1 VCDRAFSRSGI
12 LQNHMKVHTG
22 EKAFEC
28 TVCNKRFSRSA
39 LLTWHSRIHTGVK
52 PYQCSLCG
60 KVFRLSGVLRT
71 HMRRL
76 HSTEMAS
83 LQLNATEDHD
93 STDGTSR
100 FYRVHYM
107 LLPVHLSVCRLQRSC
122 ALLSRLKFSA
132 IFLCHL
138 LPWPS
143 IDIHGKFYGDCPRGN
158 PPSGFKCKRGGQ
170 I

>member
-1 VCDRAFSRSGI
+1 MEKPALSIFSFVCLQAQCVTGPLPFAVSRCTVCDRAFSRSGI

-22 EKAFEC
+22 EKAYEC

-83 LQLNATEDHD
+83 LQLTATDDHD
-93 STDGTSR
+93 SSDGTTSSIT
-100 FYRVHYM
+100 
-107 LLPVHLSVCRLQRSC
+107 LCRLDG
-122 ALLSRLKFSA
+122 LLM
-132 IFLCHL
+132 
-138 LPWPS
+138 
-143 IDIHGKFYGDCPRGN
+143 
-158 PPSGFKCKRGGQ
+158 KR
-170 I
+170 

>member
-1 VCDRAFSRSGI
+1 MQVNQTVRDVDLWCVTVPLLCAVCRCTVCDRAFSRSGI

-83 LQLNATEDHD
+83 LQLNAAEDQD
-93 STDGTSR
+93 STDGVAR
-100 FYRVHYM
+100 FIT
-107 LLPVHLSVCRLQRSC
+107 LSLEVGRL
-122 ALLSRLKFSA
+122 A
-132 IFLCHL
+132 
-138 LPWPS
+138 
-143 IDIHGKFYGDCPRGN
+143 
-158 PPSGFKCKRGGQ
+158 
-170 I
+170 